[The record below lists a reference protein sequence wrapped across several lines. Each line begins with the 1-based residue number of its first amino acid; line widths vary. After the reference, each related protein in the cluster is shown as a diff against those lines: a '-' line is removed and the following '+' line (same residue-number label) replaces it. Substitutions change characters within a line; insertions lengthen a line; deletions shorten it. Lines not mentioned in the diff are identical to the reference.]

1 MKEVISTYKVLMK
14 KAFNEDIDEC
24 WVEWALEM
32 MEAGYESDNLYILA
46 GISKPYNQFELQ
58 ELTDKVIADLN
69 LLTSDKSLT
78 IRNYIY
84 YILSTTI
91 NEPSKYLSTLR
102 EVKDIC
108 IGLDMEKEYM
118 DFYLLYFAKDNLNE
132 SENQWYWE
140 GADRSNIDEL
150 IKEKF
155 QEYIDRIDEK
165 RKTTALQQL
174 QEIGGSV
181 VKSSIVHQS
190 KFVLN
195 CK

>member
-1 MKEVISTYKVLMK
+1 MIRMKEVISTYKVLMK
-14 KAFNEDIDEC
+14 KAFNEDIDEY

-69 LLTSDKSLT
+69 LDTGDKSLT
-78 IRNYIY
+78 IRNYVY

-91 NEPSKYLSTLR
+91 NEPSKYISILK

-118 DFYLLYFAKDNLNE
+118 DFYLLYFAKDDLNE

-155 QEYIDRIDEK
+155 QEYIDRIDET
-165 RKTTALQQL
+165 RKTTA
-174 QEIGGSV
+174 
-181 VKSSIVHQS
+181 
-190 KFVLN
+190 
-195 CK
+195 

>member
-14 KAFNEDIDEC
+14 KAFNEDIDEY

-69 LLTSDKSLT
+69 LDTGDKSLT
-78 IRNYIY
+78 IRNYVY

-91 NEPSKYLSTLR
+91 NEPSKYISILK

-118 DFYLLYFAKDNLNE
+118 DFYLLYFAKDDLNE

-155 QEYIDRIDEK
+155 QEYIDRIDET
-165 RKTTALQQL
+165 RKTTA
-174 QEIGGSV
+174 
-181 VKSSIVHQS
+181 
-190 KFVLN
+190 
-195 CK
+195 